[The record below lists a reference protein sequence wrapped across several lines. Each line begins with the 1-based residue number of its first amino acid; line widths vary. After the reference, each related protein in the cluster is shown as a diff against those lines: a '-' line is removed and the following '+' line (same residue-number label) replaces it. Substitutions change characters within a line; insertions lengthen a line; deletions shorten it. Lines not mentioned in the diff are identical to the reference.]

1 MARNLLRVHS
11 QDKNA
16 LRATEN
22 IMLLRQLEEGGGFTN
37 NLEKCVLNVYYE
49 GDGGYIKTRGGMAEG
64 EVGWDIPLSGYCNV
78 KFVKVQFMILEHML
92 SRQLEEGGKAS
103 IDRYL
108 FRVQSQDYNSL

>member
-1 MARNLLRVHS
+1 MRLNSLRRRGRIYIKPS
-11 QDKNA
+11 G
-16 LRATEN
+16 
-22 IMLLRQLEEGGGFTN
+22 LEGRGGGFTN

-92 SRQLEEGGKAS
+92 LG
-103 IDRYL
+103 
-108 FRVQSQDYNSL
+108 